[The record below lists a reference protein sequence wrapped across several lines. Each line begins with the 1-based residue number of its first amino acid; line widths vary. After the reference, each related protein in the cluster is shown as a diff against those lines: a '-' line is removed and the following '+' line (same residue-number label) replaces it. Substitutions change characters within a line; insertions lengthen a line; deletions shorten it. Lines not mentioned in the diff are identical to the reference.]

1 MKTQEITQSA
11 WIEFCNRVR
20 EFCRGS
26 LVTIELQQPDG
37 STETIA
43 QDVALREIALDDKSD
58 PCNTNLVI
66 EAGTHTLVRH
76 VVVEP
81 IHIRL
86 RHDGTGDRY
95 NQVQIVA
102 ENGTTTVAF
111 RPGLSPE
118 ILEGLKLQ

>member
-1 MKTQEITQSA
+1 MVS
-11 WIEFCNRVR
+11 
-20 EFCRGS
+20 
-26 LVTIELQQPDG
+26 IELQQPDG
-37 STETIA
+37 STANIA
-43 QDVALREIALDDKSD
+43 RDVPLREIALDDKTD

-66 EAGTHTLVRH
+66 EAGTHNPVRH

-86 RHDGTGDRY
+86 RHDGTGERY

-102 ENGTTTVAF
+102 ENGVTTVVF

-118 ILEGLKLQ
+118 TLPGLRVQ